1 MGVASREELAS
12 GVLTPKITQAQL
24 RSPDMVNNEEN
35 IIRADSVSF
44 STALKKNSTSGSD
57 SAKLMRKIEQVLAII
72 HHFPCR
78 VALGPVTRNQ
88 LELARPAPTQG
99 DLCRRSQGDCKRRV

>member
-1 MGVASREELAS
+1 MGAASREEHAS

-44 STALKKNSTSGSD
+44 STAQKT
-57 SAKLMRKIEQVLAII
+57 EQVAATLLSS
-72 HHFPCR
+72 C
-78 VALGPVTRNQ
+78 G
-88 LELARPAPTQG
+88 
-99 DLCRRSQGDCKRRV
+99 K

>member
-44 STALKKNSTSGSD
+44 STALKKKQYKWQRQCQAHAENRTSSRHNSP
-57 SAKLMRKIEQVLAII
+57 
-72 HHFPCR
+72 FPM
-78 VALGPVTRNQ
+78 
-88 LELARPAPTQG
+88 
-99 DLCRRSQGDCKRRV
+99 

>member
-1 MGVASREELAS
+1 MGAASREEHAS

-44 STALKKNSTSGSD
+44 STAQKT
-57 SAKLMRKIEQVLAII
+57 E
-72 HHFPCR
+72 
-78 VALGPVTRNQ
+78 
-88 LELARPAPTQG
+88 
-99 DLCRRSQGDCKRRV
+99 